1 MKNISKLIL
10 QSLQLSLLQEK
21 IVIILENV
29 KSQTV
34 ENLFQFLY
42 AGEVTV
48 SEENAEHI
56 HDLCQML
63 EIDFGQEVVSVRIK
77 PRAERKRSHS
87 DPKIIEKSPKRIKP
101 NKNTLENNN
110 VPVVNNENFN
120 PKNQSNFSSP
130 ANKIVLEK
138 KKGRPKR
145 QVTMQDNDS
154 NSNSIKISESN
165 QSQVSA

>member
-34 ENLFQFLY
+34 ENLLQFLY

-77 PRAERKRSHS
+77 PRAARKRSHS
-87 DPKIIEKSPKRIKP
+87 DPKIIENSPKRIKP
-101 NKNTLENNN
+101 NKNTPKNNN
-110 VPVVNNENFN
+110 VPAVNNENSY
-120 PKNQSNFSSP
+120 PKNQLNPQVLQIKLFS
-130 ANKIVLEK
+130 KRK
-138 KKGRPKR
+138 KEG
-145 QVTMQDNDS
+145 Q
-154 NSNSIKISESN
+154 
-165 QSQVSA
+165 

>member
-34 ENLFQFLY
+34 ENLLQFLY

-63 EIDFGQEVVSVRIK
+63 QIDFGQEVVSVRIK
-77 PRAERKRSHS
+77 PRAARKRSHS
-87 DPKIIEKSPKRIKP
+87 DPKIIENSPKRIKP
-101 NKNTLENNN
+101 NKKTFKNNN
-110 VPVVNNENFN
+110 IHVPAVNNENSN
-120 PKNQSNFSSP
+120 TKNQFNSLSP

-138 KKGRPKR
+138 KKSKAVETSNNAR
-145 QVTMQDNDS
+145 Q
-154 NSNSIKISESN
+154 
-165 QSQVSA
+165 